1 MTSLANIQALLLP
14 GLRGLTG
21 RYAQIPTQWS
31 GVFDQGISKMT
42 VERTAEMRYLGLAAI
57 KTEGAATVFDN
68 ASGQRY
74 IYSQEHLELGLGYS
88 MTRKSIDDNLY
99 KEQFNPSNLGLMDS
113 FKQTKEIEGA
123 TVLNT
128 ATTYNAAI
136 GGDGVALCSTAHPVD
151 GGTWANRPSVDQDL
165 NETSLTQAL
174 TAIRYFPTQANLRV
188 FARGRKLLVPPQ
200 LEWTAERLLRSELRP
215 DTANNDVGVLVS
227 TKALPEDYQVM
238 DFLTSNFAWF
248 VLTDKK
254 GLLFLQR
261 IPFETDMQ
269 VDPVTGN
276 LLVMGYERYSFAY
289 NDPRAIYGSFPSS

>member
-31 GVFDQGISKMT
+31 GVFDQGTSKMT

-57 KTEGAATVFDN
+57 KTEGGATVFDN

-74 IYSQEHLELGLGYS
+74 IYAQEHLEIGLGYS
-88 MTRKSIDDNLY
+88 MTRKAIDDNLY

-151 GGTWANRPSVDQDL
+151 GGTWANRPTTDQDL

-215 DTANNDVGVLVS
+215 NTANNDVGVLVS
-227 TKALPEDYQVM
+227 TKALPEDYAVL

-254 GLLFLQR
+254 GLLYLQR
-261 IPFETDMQ
+261 IGFETDMQ

-276 LLVMGYERYSFAY
+276 LLVIGYERYSFAY
-289 NDPRAIYGSFPSS
+289 NDPRAIYGSFPSA